1 MKNKILPILVVPLL
15 LTSCLSSFHYEFN
28 NDVSY
33 GEYQERSLLDI
44 AFPKNKKETSLI
56 VYIHGGAW
64 IGGNKGDAVKRYTKE
79 YDDGYAYAAINYRYA
94 SEEYHCNDILDDIQN
109 ALVKIKDINDSKNIH
124 INKVAFFGHSAGGH
138 LSLLYAYKMKDV
150 CPFEIGFVSSLCGPT
165 DLTDERYIK
174 ETLLSRE
181 YYTLASYMTG
191 KDINE
196 SNFNSYTNELLE
208 ISPISYIDKACPTLI
223 CHGDKDS
230 VVPYSN
236 ALTLK
241 DKLEENNKTYE
252 FFSYTGSDHDLGSS
266 KDVEKLYQLKFK
278 EYKSLYL

>member
-1 MKNKILPILVVPLL
+1 MKNKILPVLVVPLL

-28 NDVSY
+28 NDISY
-33 GEYQERSLLDI
+33 EQYNERSLLDI

-64 IGGNKGDAVKRYTKE
+64 VGGSKDGFVKRFTKQ

-94 SEEYHCNDILDDIQN
+94 SEIYHCNDILDDIQS
-109 ALVKIKDINDSKNIH
+109 ALLKIKEVSEQKNIH

-138 LSLLYAYKMKDV
+138 LSLLYGYKNKDV
-150 CPFEIGFVSSLCGPT
+150 CPFNVGFVSSLSGPT
-165 DLTDERYIK
+165 DLTDTNYLTNTILK
-174 ETLLSRE
+174 DS

-196 SNFNSYTNELLE
+196 SNFNSYMNELLA
-208 ISPISYIDKACPTLI
+208 ISPISYIDKACPTII

-236 ALTLK
+236 ALSLK

-252 FFSYTGSDHDLGSS
+252 FFSYTGSDHDLANS
-266 KDVEKLYQLKFK
+266 KNVEKLYQQKFK
-278 EYKSLYL
+278 EYKKLYL